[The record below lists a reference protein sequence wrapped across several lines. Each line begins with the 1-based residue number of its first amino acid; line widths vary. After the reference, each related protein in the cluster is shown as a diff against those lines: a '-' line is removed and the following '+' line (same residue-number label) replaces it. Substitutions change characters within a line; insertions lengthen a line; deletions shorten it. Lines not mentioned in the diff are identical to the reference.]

1 MQRTLFR
8 HSTNLKH
15 TFYLLS
21 ILMLFFLSFLILI
34 QAAFNFTSMN
44 FLQTVI
50 NRGALSLLIIGGS
63 VLFICFFLLVER
75 LLSAMSEHCRLLLC
89 LIGGAVCIT
98 LQYLL
103 LFHFKPVLRYD
114 HLQVFDGAWEIIHT
128 GRLSLT
134 DRNGYFGYYPFNIAI
149 TIFNS
154 VILRI
159 LLFFGIT
166 ESHSMLA
173 LQCVYLFFIDL
184 GVFFSRQIVKRLLS
198 AKNAAL
204 FTILCYFNPILYVC
218 AAGCYTTTL
227 MLPLLMG
234 TLLLIICL
242 FKETH
247 KTKKAVL
254 GFFFGAF
261 LTFGSILRAT
271 VFIAAIALGIYLIIR
286 EKSPGS
292 SLQSKKQA
300 VIVIL
305 AILAGSTL
313 SYGSF
318 TTLRNIYVTE
328 SYKDSQMPPVYYLM
342 FAANPETKGTYN
354 EKDFQIISDCSTLQ
368 EKNSVSFQ
376 ILKERIQDMGLLDTL
391 SLANHKLVLTWSDGT
406 EDYSDFWI
414 TSRNY
419 DSLHSLIFGDRK
431 DFFALY
437 CHIFHFSTMGMLL
450 ISVFNAFRRKCSS
463 PYYLIFLTLL
473 GGMIFHI
480 FWESYY
486 IYSLGFSL
494 LIHIPASESL
504 CRLSEKQDSS
514 KNILRVALCAL
525 VLLILTII
533 PFTKAI
539 CLTKFE
545 HRAFAVTQDMS
556 IGEQVPLL
564 SGDRITQTF
573 HTERP
578 FNMICCKIWNPT
590 GTENR
595 SRYRMELFSENDKLL
610 TAHDFYGSEAFDKDY
625 YYMETPLQIPQKN
638 TAYTI
643 RITPLDTSAEHYLTF
658 TCYNT
663 QYYDIYADGSMTGLG
678 NGKKT
683 DLTFSAFLRITA
695 NFFHR

>member
-1 MQRTLFR
+1 MQRTIFR
-8 HSTNLKH
+8 HSMNLKH
-15 TFYLLS
+15 IFYLMS
-21 ILMLFFLSFLILI
+21 ILILFFLSFLILI
-34 QAAFNFTSMN
+34 QAAFDFTSMN
-44 FLQTVI
+44 FFQTI
-50 NRGALSLLIIGGS
+50 TNHGALSLLIIGGS
-63 VLFICFFLLVER
+63 VLFICFFLLIER
-75 LLSAMSEHCRLLLC
+75 LLTVLSERSRLLLC
-89 LIGGAVCIT
+89 LICGAFCIT
-98 LQYLL
+98 VQALL

-134 DRNGYFGYYPFNIAI
+134 DRGGYFGLYPFNIAI

-154 VILRI
+154 IILRI

-198 AKNAAL
+198 EKNATL
-204 FTILCYFNPILYVC
+204 FTMLCYFNPILYVC

-234 TLLLIICL
+234 TLLLIICFL
-242 FKETH
+242 REKN
-247 KTKKAVL
+247 KLKKAVL

-271 VFIAAIALGIYLIIR
+271 VFIAAIALGIYLMIR
-286 EKSPGS
+286 ERS
-292 SLQSKKQA
+292 SESSQQSRKQA
-300 VIVIL
+300 VILIL
-305 AILAGSTL
+305 AIAAGSAL

-318 TTLRNIYVTE
+318 TSLKNSYVTE
-328 SYKDSQMPPVYYLM
+328 SYKDSQMPPIYYLM
-342 FAANPETKGTYN
+342 FAANPETKGIYN
-354 EKDFQIISDCSTLQ
+354 EKDFQIISDCSTLE
-368 EKNSVSFQ
+368 EKNAVSFQ
-376 ILKERIQDMGLLDTL
+376 ILKERIRDMGLFDAF
-391 SLANHKLVLTWSDGT
+391 SLANHKLALTWSDGT

-414 TSRNY
+414 ASKNY
-419 DSLHSLIFGDRK
+419 GSLHSLIFGDRK

-437 CHIFHFSTMGMLL
+437 CHIFHFSVMGMLL
-450 ISVFNAFRRKCSS
+450 ISVISAFRKKCSS

-473 GGMIFHI
+473 GGMVFHI

-486 IYSLGFSL
+486 IYSLGFSM

-504 CRLSEKQDSS
+504 YRLSEKQNSS
-514 KNILRVALCAL
+514 KNILRVASCAL
-525 VLLILTII
+525 VLLIFAVI

-556 IGEQVPLL
+556 AGEQFPLL
-564 SGDRITQTF
+564 SGDCITQTF
-573 HTERP
+573 QTDRP
-578 FNMICCKIWNPT
+578 FDIIGCKVWNPA
-590 GTENR
+590 GAENR
-595 SRYRMELFSENDKLL
+595 SRYRMELFSENELL

-625 YYMETPLQIPQKN
+625 YYMEIPLQIPEET

-663 QYYDIYADGSMTGLG
+663 QYYDIYADGYMTGPG
-678 NGKKT
+678 SGQKT

>member
-1 MQRTLFR
+1 MQKTIFG
-8 HSTNLKH
+8 HSVNFK
-15 TFYLLS
+15 YLLYLIS
-21 ILMLFFLSFLILI
+21 IFILFCLSFLVLI

-44 FLQTVI
+44 FLQTVMS
-50 NRGALSLLIIGGS
+50 RWALTLVIIGGS
-63 VLFICFFLLVER
+63 VLFICFFLSIER
-75 LLSAMSEHCRLLLC
+75 LLSVLSERNRLLLC
-89 LIGGAVCIT
+89 LICGACCIT
-98 LQYLL
+98 VQYLL

-114 HLQVFDGAWEIIHT
+114 HLQVFDGAWEIIRT

-134 DRNGYFGYYPFNIAI
+134 DRGGYFGQYPFNIAI

-154 VILRI
+154 IILRI
-159 LLFFGIT
+159 LLFWGIT

-204 FTILCYFNPILYVC
+204 FTMLCYFNPILYVC

-242 FKETH
+242 FRETH
-247 KTKKAVL
+247 RTKKAVL

-271 VFIAAIALGIYLIIR
+271 VFIAAIALGIFLMIR
-286 EKSPGS
+286 EKSSEG

-305 AILAGSTL
+305 AVLAGSAL

-318 TTLRNIYVTE
+318 TSLRNIYVTE
-328 SYKDSQMPPVYYLM
+328 SYKDSQMPPIYYLM

-354 EKDFQIISDCSTLQ
+354 EKDFQIISDCSTLE
-368 EKNSVSFQ
+368 EKNAVSFQ
-376 ILKERIQDMGLLDTL
+376 ILKERIQDMELFNAL
-391 SLANHKLVLTWSDGT
+391 SLANHKLALTWSDGT
-406 EDYSDFWI
+406 EDYSDFW
-414 TSRNY
+414 TASKNY
-419 DSLHSLIFGDRK
+419 GSLHSLIFGDRK

-437 CHIFHFSTMGMLL
+437 CHIFHVSVMGMFLL
-450 ISVFNAFRRKCSS
+450 SVISAFRKKCSS

-473 GGMIFHI
+473 GGMVFHI

-486 IYSLGFSL
+486 IYSLGFSM

-504 CRLSEKQDSS
+504 CRLSEKQDSA
-514 KNILRVALCAL
+514 KNLRRAAICAL
-525 VLLILTII
+525 VLLIFAVI
-533 PFTKAI
+533 PFAKAI
-539 CLTKFE
+539 GLTKFE
-545 HRAFAVTQDMS
+545 HRAFAVAQDMS
-556 IGEQVPLL
+556 AGEQLPLL
-564 SGDRITQTF
+564 SGDRIIQTF
-573 HTERP
+573 QTDRP
-578 FNMICCKIWNPT
+578 FDMICCKVWNPT

-625 YYMETPLQIPQKN
+625 YYMEVPLQIPEKT

-643 RITPLDTSAEHYLTF
+643 QITPLNTSDEHYLTF

-663 QYYDIYADGSMTGLG
+663 QYYDIYADGFMTGPG
-678 NGKKT
+678 SGQKT